1 MANNKNKIGIYIVS
15 EDSPGS
21 SVLSHIIHSG
31 YSTKYIILKNIIAN
45 GKSKLLGNLKK
56 YNDATENLSR
66 VFLNDYSSFYCFLL
80 TDLDEEKCA
89 PILISKWFT
98 FLRHERLIL
107 RVAVREIESWLLADR
122 KNFSDYFSISLNKIP
137 HNPDCVSNPKGLILN
152 LMVNYSVNKIIK
164 EQMVRIE
171 RSNYFIG
178 RGYNDEM
185 TNYIFRKWNFKEA
198 IKNSDSLRK
207 LVEKLAALK

>member
-1 MANNKNKIGIYIVS
+1 M
-15 EDSPGS
+15 
-21 SVLSHIIHSG
+21 SHIIHSE

-80 TDLDEEKCA
+80 TDLDEDKCPPA
-89 PILISKWFT
+89 LITKWFT
-98 FLRHERLIL
+98 FPQNERLIV

-122 KNFSDYFSISLNKIP
+122 KNFSDYFGLSLNKIP
-137 HNPDCVSNPKGLILN
+137 HNPDNEFNPKEFILKLI
-152 LMVNYSVNKIIK
+152 VNYNVKKGIK
-164 EQMVRIE
+164 EQIVRME
-171 RSNYFIG
+171 GSNYFIG
-178 RGYNDEM
+178 RGYNDEI

-198 IKNSDSLRK
+198 VKNSDSLRK
-207 LVEKLAALK
+207 LVEKLATLK